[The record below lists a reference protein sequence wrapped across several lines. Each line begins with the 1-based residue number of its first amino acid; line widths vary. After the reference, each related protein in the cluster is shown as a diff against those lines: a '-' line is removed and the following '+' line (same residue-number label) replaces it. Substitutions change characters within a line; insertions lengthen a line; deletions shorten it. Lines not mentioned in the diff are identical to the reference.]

1 MSTRGTA
8 RPLARMPPTL
18 AALRVARPVSTFLHH
33 LEIAAPLFLLVLAG
47 YLLAASGRWPKAV
60 SEALAKFVFAVAV
73 PALLFSLMSDF
84 SKLPPVD
91 ARLLIAFFGGCLVV
105 FALGRLIGLWLF
117 GLNGVQQSVF
127 ALGGIFA
134 NNVLLGVPIVKATL
148 GEAAMPS
155 VALVLVFN
163 SLTLW
168 TLVTVS
174 VEWARHGELS
184 LRGFGNTLRSVLTN
198 PVVASVLAGAAFGL
212 TGLPLP
218 ALISRPLSLLG
229 GSAIPLSL
237 IVLGMGLAEYGVR
250 SGWREASAITAIK
263 LIAQPAVVW
272 ALAWLLDLPPVETQ
286 AVVLLAALAVGIN
299 VYLMARE
306 FDALQGPVATSMVM
320 STALSALTVP
330 LALALVAH

>member
-1 MSTRGTA
+1 M
-8 RPLARMPPTL
+8 
-18 AALRVARPVSTFLHH
+18 STFLHH
-33 LEIAAPLFLLVLAG
+33 LELSAPLFLLVLAG

-60 SEALAKFVFAVAV
+60 SDALAKFVFAVAV

-91 ARLLIAFFGGCLVV
+91 ARLLIAFFGGCLIV
-105 FALGRLIGLWLF
+105 FVLGRLVGLWLF

-198 PVVASVLAGAAFGL
+198 PIVASVLVGAAFGIS
-212 TGLPLP
+212 GLPMP
-218 ALISRPLSLLG
+218 AVIGTPLSLLG
-229 GSAIPLSL
+229 GSAVPLSL
-237 IVLGMGLAEYGVR
+237 IVLGMGLAEYGIR
-250 SGWREASAITAIK
+250 AGWREAAAITTIK
-263 LIAQPAVVW
+263 LVAQPLVVW
-272 ALAWLLDLPPVETQ
+272 VLAYALGLPPVETQ
-286 AVVLLAALAVGIN
+286 AVVLLSALAVGVN

-306 FDALQGPVATSMVM
+306 FDVLQGPVATSMVM

-330 LALALVAH
+330 LTLSLLSR

>member
-1 MSTRGTA
+1 
-8 RPLARMPPTL
+8 
-18 AALRVARPVSTFLHH
+18 VSTFLHH
-33 LEIAAPLFLLVLAG
+33 LELSAPLFMLVLAG
-47 YLLAASGRWPKAV
+47 YLLAASGRWPK
-60 SEALAKFVFAVAV
+60 SISDGLSKFVFAVAV

-91 ARLLIAFFGGCLVV
+91 ARLLIAFFGGCLAV
-105 FALGRLIGLWLF
+105 FALGRAVGLWLF

-134 NNVLLGVPIVKATL
+134 NNVLLGVPIAKATL

-155 VALVLVFN
+155 VALVIVFN

-184 LRGFGNTLRSVLTN
+184 LRGFGNTLASVLAN
-198 PVVASVLAGAAFGL
+198 PVVASVLAGAAFGM

-218 ALISRPLSLLG
+218 ALLATPLALLG
-229 GSAIPLSL
+229 QAAIPLSL
-237 IVLGMGLAEYGVR
+237 IVLGMGLAEYGIR
-250 SGWREASAITAIK
+250 SGWRLATAITAIK
-263 LIAQPAVVW
+263 LVAQPLVVW
-272 ALAWLLDLPPVETQ
+272 ALARMLGLPAIETQ
-286 AVVLLAALAVGIN
+286 AVVLLAALAVGVN

-306 FDALQGPVATSMVM
+306 FDALQGPVATSMVL
-320 STALSALTVP
+320 STAASAVTVP
-330 LALALVAH
+330 LALALVSN

>member
-1 MSTRGTA
+1 
-8 RPLARMPPTL
+8 
-18 AALRVARPVSTFLHH
+18 VSTFVHH
-33 LEIAAPLFLLVLAG
+33 LELSAPLFLLVLAG
-47 YLLAASGRWPKAV
+47 YALAASGRWPKAV
-60 SEALAKFVFAVAV
+60 SDALAKFVFAVAV

-91 ARLLIAFFGGCLVV
+91 ARLLIAFFGGCLIV
-105 FALGRLIGLWLF
+105 FVLGRLVGLWLF
-117 GLNGVQQSVF
+117 GFNGVQQSVF

-198 PVVASVLAGAAFGL
+198 PIVASVLVGAAFGMS
-212 TGLPLP
+212 GLPLP
-218 ALISRPLSLLG
+218 AVIGTPLSLLG
-229 GSAIPLSL
+229 GSAVPLSL
-237 IVLGMGLAEYGVR
+237 IVLGMGLAEYGIR
-250 SGWREASAITAIK
+250 SGWREAAVITAIK
-263 LIAQPAVVW
+263 LVAQPLVVW
-272 ALAWLLDLPPVETQ
+272 ALAYALGLPPVETQ
-286 AVVLLAALAVGIN
+286 AVVLLSALAVGVN

-306 FDALQGPVATSMVM
+306 FDALQGPVAASMVM

-330 LALALVAH
+330 LTLSLLSR

>member
-1 MSTRGTA
+1 MS
-8 RPLARMPPTL
+8 
-18 AALRVARPVSTFLHH
+18 SFLHH
-33 LEIAAPLFLLVLAG
+33 VEIAAPLFLLVLAG
-47 YLLAASGRWPKAV
+47 YVLAASGRWPKAA
-60 SEALAKFVFAVAV
+60 SDALSRFVFAVAL

-105 FALGRLIGLWLF
+105 FVLGRAVGLWLF

-134 NNVLLGVPIVKATL
+134 NNVLLGVPIAKATL
-148 GEAAMPS
+148 GEEAMPS

-198 PVVASVLAGAAFGL
+198 PVVASVLIGASFGL

-218 ALISRPLSLLG
+218 SLIGTPLSLLG
-229 GSAIPLSL
+229 GAAIPLSL
-237 IVLGMGLAEYGVR
+237 IVLGMGLAEYGIR
-250 SGWREASAITAIK
+250 SGWREAMAITAIK
-263 LIAQPAVVW
+263 LVAQPLVVW
-272 ALAWLLDLPPVETQ
+272 ALAWVLGLPPVETQ
-286 AVVLLAALAVGIN
+286 AVVLLAALAVGVN

-306 FDALQGPVATSMVM
+306 FEALQGAVATSMVM

-330 LALALVAH
+330 LMLALVMR

>member
-1 MSTRGTA
+1 M
-8 RPLARMPPTL
+8 
-18 AALRVARPVSTFLHH
+18 
-33 LEIAAPLFLLVLAG
+33 LVLAG
-47 YLLAASGRWPKAV
+47 YLLAASGRWPKSA
-60 SEALAKFVFAVAV
+60 SDALSKFVFAVAV

-105 FALGRLIGLWLF
+105 FALGRAVGLWLF

-134 NNVLLGVPIVKATL
+134 NNVLLGVPIAKATL

-155 VALVLVFN
+155 VALVIVFN

-184 LRGFGNTLRSVLTN
+184 LRGFGSTLASVLTN
-198 PVVASVLAGAAFGL
+198 PVVASVLAGAAFGM

-218 ALISRPLSLLG
+218 SMLAAPLTLLG
-229 GSAIPLSL
+229 QAAIPLSL
-237 IVLGMGLAEYGVR
+237 IVLGMGLAEYGIR
-250 SGWREASAITAIK
+250 SGWRLATAITAIK
-263 LIAQPAVVW
+263 LIAQPLAVW
-272 ALAWLLDLPPVETQ
+272 ALARMLDLPPTETQ
-286 AVVLLAALAVGIN
+286 AVVLLAALAVGVN

-306 FDALQGPVATSMVM
+306 FDALQGPVATSMVL
-320 STALSALTVP
+320 STAASAVTVP
-330 LALALVAH
+330 LALALVSR

>member
-1 MSTRGTA
+1 MSTF
-8 RPLARMPPTL
+8 
-18 AALRVARPVSTFLHH
+18 VHH
-33 LEIAAPLFLLVLAG
+33 LELSAPLFLLVLAG
-47 YLLAASGRWPKAV
+47 YLLAASGRWPKSV
-60 SEALAKFVFAVAV
+60 SDALAKFVFAVAV

-91 ARLLIAFFGGCLVV
+91 ARLLIAFFGGCLIV
-105 FALGRLIGLWLF
+105 FVLGRLVGLWLF
-117 GLNGVQQSVF
+117 GFNGVQQSVF

-163 SLTLW
+163 ALTLW

-198 PVVASVLAGAAFGL
+198 PIVASVLVGAAFGMS
-212 TGLPLP
+212 GLPLP
-218 ALISRPLSLLG
+218 AVIGTPLSLLG
-229 GSAIPLSL
+229 GSAVPLSL
-237 IVLGMGLAEYGVR
+237 IVLGMGLAEYGIR
-250 SGWREASAITAIK
+250 SGWREAAAITAIK
-263 LIAQPAVVW
+263 LVAQPLVVW
-272 ALAWLLDLPPVETQ
+272 ALASALGLPPVETQ
-286 AVVLLAALAVGIN
+286 AVVLLSALAVGVN

-306 FDALQGPVATSMVM
+306 FDALQGPVAASMVM

-330 LALALVAH
+330 LTLSLLAR

>member
-1 MSTRGTA
+1 
-8 RPLARMPPTL
+8 
-18 AALRVARPVSTFLHH
+18 VSTFLHH
-33 LEIAAPLFLLVLAG
+33 LELSAPLFLLVLAG

-60 SEALAKFVFAVAV
+60 SDALAKFVFAVAV

-91 ARLLIAFFGGCLVV
+91 ARLLIAFFGGCLIV
-105 FALGRLIGLWLF
+105 FVLGRLVGLWLF
-117 GLNGVQQSVF
+117 GFNGVQQSVF

-198 PVVASVLAGAAFGL
+198 PIVASVLVGAAFGMS
-212 TGLPLP
+212 GLPLP
-218 ALISRPLSLLG
+218 AVIGTPLSLLG
-229 GSAIPLSL
+229 GSAVPLSL
-237 IVLGMGLAEYGVR
+237 IVLGMGLAEYGIR
-250 SGWREASAITAIK
+250 SGWREAAVITAIK
-263 LIAQPAVVW
+263 LVAQPLVVW
-272 ALAWLLDLPPVETQ
+272 ALAYALGLPPVETQ
-286 AVVLLAALAVGIN
+286 AVVLLSALAVGVN

-306 FDALQGPVATSMVM
+306 FDALQGPVAASMVM

-330 LALALVAH
+330 LTLSLLSR

>member
-1 MSTRGTA
+1 
-8 RPLARMPPTL
+8 
-18 AALRVARPVSTFLHH
+18 VSSFLHH
-33 LEIAAPLFLLVLAG
+33 LQLAAPLFVLVLAG
-47 YLLAASGRWPKAV
+47 YLLAASGRWPKRA
-60 SEALAKFVFAVAV
+60 SDALSKFVFAVAV

-91 ARLLIAFFGGCLVV
+91 ARLLIAFFGGCLIV
-105 FALGRLIGLWLF
+105 FGLGRAIGFWLF
-117 GLNGVQQSVF
+117 RLDGVQQSVF

-134 NNVLLGVPIVKATL
+134 NNVLLGVPIARASL

-184 LRGFGNTLRSVLTN
+184 LRGFGATLRSVLAN
-198 PVVASVLAGAAFGL
+198 PIVASVLAGAAFGM

-218 ALISRPLSLLG
+218 ELVGAPLALLG
-229 GSAIPLSL
+229 GSAVPLSL
-237 IVLGMGLAEYGVR
+237 IVLGMGLAEYGIR
-250 SGWREASAITAIK
+250 AGWREAAAITAIK
-263 LIAQPAVVW
+263 LVAQPLVVW
-272 ALAWLLDLPPVETQ
+272 ALAWLLGLPPVETQ
-286 AVVLLAALAVGIN
+286 AVVLLSSLAVGVN

-306 FDALQGPVATSMVM
+306 FDTLQGPVATSMVL

-330 LALALVAH
+330 LALALVGG

>member
-1 MSTRGTA
+1 
-8 RPLARMPPTL
+8 
-18 AALRVARPVSTFLHH
+18 VSSFLHH
-33 LEIAAPLFLLVLAG
+33 VELAAPLFMLVLAG

-60 SEALAKFVFAVAV
+60 SDALAKFVFAVAV

-91 ARLLIAFFGGCLVV
+91 ARLLIAFFGGCLIV
-105 FALGRLIGLWLF
+105 FVLGRMVGLWLF
-117 GLNGVQQSVF
+117 RLNGVEQSVF

-134 NNVLLGVPIVKATL
+134 NNVLLGVPIAKASL

-198 PVVASVLAGAAFGL
+198 PIVASVLAGAAFGL

-218 ALISRPLSLLG
+218 ALLGTPLSLLG
-229 GSAIPLSL
+229 SSAVPLSL
-237 IVLGMGLAEYGVR
+237 IVLGMGLAEYGIR
-250 SGWREASAITAIK
+250 AGWREAAAITAIK
-263 LIAQPAVVW
+263 LAVQPLVVW
-272 ALAWLLDLPPVETQ
+272 ALAAALGLPPIETQ
-286 AVVLLAALAVGIN
+286 AVVLLSALAVGVN

-306 FDALQGPVATSMVM
+306 FDALQGPVATSMVL

-330 LALALVAH
+330 LTLALISR

>member
-1 MSTRGTA
+1 MS
-8 RPLARMPPTL
+8 
-18 AALRVARPVSTFLHH
+18 SFLHH
-33 LEIAAPLFLLVLAG
+33 VEIAAPLFLLVLAG

-60 SEALAKFVFAVAV
+60 SDALAKFVFSVAV

-91 ARLLIAFFGGCLVV
+91 ARLLIAFFGGCLLV
-105 FALGRLIGLWLF
+105 FVLGRAVGRWLF
-117 GLNGVQQSVF
+117 HLDGVQQSVF

-134 NNVLLGVPIVKATL
+134 NNVLLGVPIARAAL

-155 VALVLVFN
+155 VAMVLVFN

-184 LRGFGNTLRSVLTN
+184 LHGFGNTLRSVLTN
-198 PVVASVLAGAAFGL
+198 PIVASVLAGAAFGL

-218 ALISRPLSLLG
+218 GLVGTPISLLG
-229 GSAIPLSL
+229 QSAVPLSL
-237 IVLGMGLAEYGVR
+237 IVLGMGLAEYGIR
-250 SGWREASAITAIK
+250 AGWREAAAITAIK
-263 LIAQPAVVW
+263 LVVQPLVVW
-272 ALAWLLDLPPVETQ
+272 ALASALGLPPVETQ
-286 AVVLLAALAVGIN
+286 AVVLLAALSVGVN

-330 LALALVAH
+330 LTLALVAR